1 MGFNMRYVDFKT
13 SMTALE
19 NEGLKFYYG
28 KSDALIFE
36 DKLSSKIYDLFKEGK
51 TNKEILSIINQNM
64 EDKTYEVY

>member
-1 MGFNMRYVDFKT
+1 MGFNTRYVDFKT

-19 NEGLKFYYG
+19 NGGLKLYYG

-51 TNKEILSIINQNM
+51 TDKEILSIINQNM